1 MRNDGKLSF
10 GVSSGGQQTVVSPA
24 AYNDGLWHHVVA
36 TQGPAG
42 MRLYVDGIERGAN
55 AAVTTGQS
63 YTGYWRAGGDRC
75 WTGTTSSYFAG
86 ALDEVAVYPRAL
98 PAAADRR
105 ALRGRWWG
113 PGQPAAHRADHQDR
127 ELPLGRLRR
136 LHVHRP
142 RRHGRLVR
150 VDLR

>member
-1 MRNDGKLSF
+1 M
-10 GVSSGGQQTVVSPA
+10 
-24 AYNDGLWHHVVA
+24 A
-36 TQGPAG
+36 TQGADG

-98 PAAADRR
+98 PAAAVAEHFVAGGG
-105 ALRGRWWG
+105 ALAN
-113 PGQPAAHRADHQDR
+113 QPPTARITRTAT
-127 ELPLGRLRR
+127 LPLGRLRR